1 MKDPGPNYP
10 DMYVIE
16 RGASR
21 NFNEIFC
28 DKMQLSAK
36 EMISLARRQPVVMS
50 SQSEALESECTL
62 G

>member
-21 NFNEIFC
+21 NFNEIFLRQ
-28 DKMQLSAK
+28 DATLSQRDDITGEEAARGD
-36 EMISLARRQPVVMS
+36 ELTVRGSL
-50 SQSEALESECTL
+50 E
-62 G
+62 